1 MALAACAAAR
11 AGVVQTV
18 AGRLAGSLQVAG
30 DGLTVGEKPVAWR
43 DVVYLVRDEAP
54 GTLSASQAVRTTGG
68 ELWHLQITGWLYQQK
83 QLAVRSSLF
92 GEKLLEGKDLSA
104 IDFAAGLGEPPQV
117 AGGVL
122 FRDRGE
128 PIPGSLVRVDP
139 DTISILSPLGVL
151 SLELAAVTRYVLPA
165 AKRTGAPAGDEL
177 RLRDGSIFRG
187 SVEPRPGKLHVE
199 HPVLGAMEVP
209 LSAVRSVRREHP
221 RVAYVDDLPA
231 GSARAVPLIR
241 RAVAPRFVQ
250 AEEAAG
256 GGETGRPAF
265 IRGICVEP
273 KATIRLTPPPGAVR
287 FVASVNPAARGPT
300 AGACLV
306 HVRVGGRTAY
316 DETVG
321 PADRPPGASVELS
334 RPGQVEIE
342 VDFRRP
348 IRLPAGVVLGD
359 PHWVLAKGKARAGAS
374 GRP

>member
-1 MALAACAAAR
+1 MQTLTGGLEGDLQLAADALA
-11 AGVVQTV
+11 
-18 AGRLAGSLQVAG
+18 
-30 DGLTVGEKPVAWR
+30 VGGKAVAWS
-43 DVVYLVRDEAP
+43 DVVYFVRDEAP
-54 GTLSASQAVRTTGG
+54 GTLSTSQAVRTTGG

-92 GEKLLEGKDLSA
+92 GDKLLEGKDLSA
-104 IDFAAGLGEPPQV
+104 IDFAAGLAEPPQV

-128 PIPGSLVRVDP
+128 PIPGGLVRVDP

-165 AKRTGAPAGDEL
+165 AKKTSTRAGDEL

-187 SVEPRPGKLHVE
+187 SIQPRPGKLHVE

-209 LSAVRSVRREHP
+209 LSAVRSVRRDHP
-221 RVAYVDDLPA
+221 RVAYIDDLPA

-241 RAVAPRFVQ
+241 RAAWPRFVD
-250 AEEAAG
+250 AEETAAG
-256 GGETGRPAF
+256 QGTGWPAF
-265 IRGICVEP
+265 IRGILVEP
-273 KATIRLTPPPGAVR
+273 KATIRLTAPPGAVR
-287 FVASVNPAARGPT
+287 FVASVIPAGRGPT
-300 AGACLV
+300 SGACLV
-306 HVRVGGRTAY
+306 EVRVGGKAVC

-321 PADRPPGASVELS
+321 PADRPRGASVQLS
-334 RPGQVEIE
+334 KAGQVEIE

-359 PHWVLAKGKARAGAS
+359 PHWVLAEGKARAGAS